1 VSALIA
7 ALGLAVGLLT
17 SACDSTDANKP
28 NAKADT
34 KPGKTDEAPAKA
46 EPEPEPEAEPAPAPA
61 PAPAAD
67 KPPPGVKVHGN
78 LPMRTHEELA
88 AEDTARSE
96 CVSKCVEGRKAEA
109 IGADAIE
116 GECQTKCMTEHPIEQ
131 VEVVDG
137 PFPQ

>member
-1 VSALIA
+1 VPALIA

-17 SACDSTDANKP
+17 SACDSTDASKP
-28 NAKADT
+28 NAKAD
-34 KPGKTDEAPAKA
+34 KQDAGKTDEAPTKA
-46 EPEPEPEAEPAPAPA
+46 EPEPEPE
-61 PAPAAD
+61 AD

-96 CVSKCVEGRKAEA
+96 CVNKCVEGRKAEA
-109 IGADAIE
+109 IGADVIE
-116 GECQTKCMTEHPIEQ
+116 GECQTQCRAEHPIEQ

>member
-46 EPEPEPEAEPAPAPA
+46 EPEAEPEPAPAPA
-61 PAPAAD
+61 PEAD